1 MTAIKF
7 ADEIEE
13 FDIFWFEEPC
23 PTEFTENLTE
33 IRDSINIPTV
43 TGEALYTKNAFIDVF
58 GRKSADIINPDV
70 TTNRWIIESNTKYLN
85 KASARSF
92 KGELEAEIVVDISE
106 QRLYLVKNKKI
117 LKSYP
122 ISSPK
127 YGEGSIQN
135 SFKTPLGMH
144 EIRTKIGHDAK
155 ENTIFVARANTN
167 KSAKII
173 KDVIDTEDDHV
184 TSRILWLDGLELG
197 RNKGEGIDSYNRYI
211 YIHGTHEEGLIGQ
224 KASHGC
230 IRMFNNDVIDLFE
243 RVQEG
248 TYVLIKA

>member
-1 MTAIKF
+1 MEKIKKLVLLSTF
-7 ADEIEE
+7 LLFPEI
-13 FDIFWFEEPC
+13 
-23 PTEFTENLTE
+23 L
-33 IRDSINIPTV
+33 
-43 TGEALYTKNAFIDVF
+43 NAFQ
-58 GRKSADIINPDV
+58 DIINPDV

-122 ISSPK
+122 ISSSK

-144 EIRTKIGHDAK
+144 EIKTKIGHDAK

-173 KDVIDTEDDHV
+173 
-184 TSRILWLDGLELG
+184 
-197 RNKGEGIDSYNRYI
+197 
-211 YIHGTHEEGLIGQ
+211 
-224 KASHGC
+224 
-230 IRMFNNDVIDLFE
+230 
-243 RVQEG
+243 
-248 TYVLIKA
+248 

>member
-1 MTAIKF
+1 MEKIKKLMF
-7 ADEIEE
+7 LSTFLLFPEI
-13 FDIFWFEEPC
+13 
-23 PTEFTENLTE
+23 L
-33 IRDSINIPTV
+33 
-43 TGEALYTKNAFIDVF
+43 NA
-58 GRKSADIINPDV
+58 SQSMINPDI

-122 ISSPK
+122 ISSSK

-144 EIRTKIGHDAK
+144 EIRTKIGHNAI
-155 ENTIFVARANTN
+155 ENTIFVARADTN

-230 IRMFNNDVIDLFE
+230 IRMFNNDVIDLFD